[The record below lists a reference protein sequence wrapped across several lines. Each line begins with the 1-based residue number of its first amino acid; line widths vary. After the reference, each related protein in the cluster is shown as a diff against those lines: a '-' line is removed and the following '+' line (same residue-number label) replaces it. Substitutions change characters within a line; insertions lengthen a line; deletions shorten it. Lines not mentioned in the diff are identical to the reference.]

1 MLLAITNAVFVG
13 SIVHAYT
20 FQWTDYKTNNWA
32 GTSATVVKNATY
44 WEVNIV
50 GSTNGGIIIG
60 DPFYKLPF
68 PPLNISPW
76 TIDYQVVSNSNCLMR
91 VLYGN
96 TTNGVTGSNQISI
109 AAGSR
114 TSTTTTFTSPSS
126 QAGINGI
133 GVYRNLGTADCVV
146 RFYSITASDGTLL
159 WSPTQNLDTYSG
171 TLNLTTSSS
180 SGGSVEFP
188 TELAVTTENQQL
200 VNFVLLAFLFFG
212 VVAFIILILR
222 PLYVRK

>member
-1 MLLAITNAVFVG
+1 MLLLVALFSGGIAN
-13 SIVHAYT
+13 AYT

-32 GTSATVVKNATY
+32 GTSATVTKNATY
-44 WEVNIV
+44 WEVTIT

-76 TIDYQVVSNSNCLMR
+76 TIDYHVVSNANCVMR

-96 TTNGVTGSNQISI
+96 TTNGVSGSAQISI
-109 AAGSR
+109 PAGSR
-114 TSTTTTFTSPSS
+114 TSTTTSFTSPSS

-146 RFYSITASDGTLL
+146 RFYSITANDGTLL

-171 TLNLTTSSS
+171 ILQVSTATS
-180 SGGSVEFP
+180 SGGGSVPSTIEV
-188 TELAVTTENQQL
+188 TSENDELI
-200 VNFVLLAFLFFG
+200 NFALLFAILLAITFSVIVLLKPFYA
-212 VVAFIILILR
+212 
-222 PLYVRK
+222 RK